1 MARKNNEARSLMS
14 AEGAGAALTH
24 RRATRAKAAVK
35 PDRAE
40 AKNHQP
46 TVAKDAACE
55 HEEIAALAH
64 SYWEARGRQGGSPEE
79 DWFRAVEEVRRRR
92 QTSNS

>member
-1 MARKNNEARSLMS
+1 MARKSNEARSLVS
-14 AEGAGAALTH
+14 AEGAGAAALTH
-24 RRATRAKAAVK
+24 RRATRAKAAAK
-35 PDRAE
+35 PDRAG
-40 AKNHQP
+40 AKNQA
-46 TVAKDAACE
+46 VAKEPACE

-92 QTSNS
+92 QTSNR